1 MLTTHVQQK
10 VGGRFYLSILRQN
23 NSPFRT
29 NLEKNVATC
38 ARIFFFMYVY
48 YYSAHYIVLTQVMSE
63 NSVIKGSMCE
73 LRVPN
78 ITGVPNKN
86 LGGNF
91 FLKIDKTGNDL
102 LNTKS

>member
-1 MLTTHVQQK
+1 MLTHVQQK

-29 NLEKNVATC
+29 NPEKNVAIC

-48 YYSAHYIVLTQVMSE
+48 YYSAQYIVLTQVMSE

-73 LRVPN
+73 LRSYSRVPN
-78 ITGVPNKN
+78 ITGISNKN
-86 LGGNF
+86 LEGF
-91 FLKIDKTGNDL
+91 F
-102 LNTKS
+102 S